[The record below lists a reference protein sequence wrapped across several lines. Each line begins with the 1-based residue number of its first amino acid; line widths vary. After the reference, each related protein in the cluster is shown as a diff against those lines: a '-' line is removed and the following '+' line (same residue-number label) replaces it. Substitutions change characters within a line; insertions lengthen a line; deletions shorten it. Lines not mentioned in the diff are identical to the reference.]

1 MQVKLVKLKISEY
14 VMKISEKT
22 ISYLKNFSAINS
34 SILIRSGS
42 VLSTVSAQKT
52 IMAKAV
58 VEEEFPVECA
68 IYELPRFLGTLSLFD
83 DPEIN
88 FKENHCLISAG
99 AQATIY
105 RYCDPQSII
114 SAPEKD
120 VAIDAPEVEFF
131 LNVEDLSSLVKGCS
145 VLGLPEIA
153 IVGDGKDISLQALDS
168 KNPNSDNHKV
178 MVGETDKNFSMIPEN
193 LKLMSSNYTVRVSSR
208 GIIEFSNSNMNYWI
222 ATEANSKFGE

>member
-1 MQVKLVKLKISEY
+1 
-14 VMKISEKT
+14 MKISEKT
-22 ISYLKNFSAINS
+22 LGYLKNFSAINS
-34 SILIRSGS
+34 SILIRSGGT
-42 VLSTVSAQKT
+42 LSTVSAQKT

-68 IYELPRFLGTLSLFD
+68 IYELPRFLGTISLFD

-88 FKENHCLISAG
+88 FKENHCLISSG

-120 VAIDAPEVEFF
+120 VAINDPEVEFF
-131 LNVEDLSSLVKGCS
+131 LNLEDLSSLVKGCS

-178 MVGETDKNFSMIPEN
+178 MVGESDKSFMMILKPEN

-208 GIIEFSNSNMNYWI
+208 GIIEFSNLNMNYWI